1 MCEVRCTLLC
11 CPPLSCSVPCRI
23 SLPIF
28 LLQTKGHTKD
38 FRFQCKQPKWLLLS
52 LGRPNTWK
60 TMKSGTVSSLVLFT
74 DSILAPGGPACTW
87 RPGRL
92 EPGHGEGR
100 TGRHYTCD
108 RADGC
113 VAMFDNN
120 QAGQVHGRSSAPSCT
135 YNVPVLAVTRCPAI
149 LCNSAL
155 TAALLHSVGT
165 RLVLRVKYCTPVGAS
180 HYICLHHTTLYHS
193 PLTTLAPTGRG
204 EAAAT
209 AGASAEFPGTWQ
221 SYTVL
226 YLHSTCVYHPTH

>member
-155 TAALLHSVGT
+155 TAALLHSVERYYT
-165 RLVLRVKYCTPVGAS
+165 RTTSEVLYTGWCIALHLSAS
-180 HYICLHHTTLYHS
+180 HYS
-193 PLTTLAPTGRG
+193 VPLTTHHSCPNRSRG
-204 EAAAT
+204 
-209 AGASAEFPGTWQ
+209 GCGHCRGVS
-221 SYTVL
+221 
-226 YLHSTCVYHPTH
+226 